1 MLGWASGL
9 IRNTDISE
17 PPRALI
23 WPRSAYDG
31 FAKRACDL
39 ILAGLGLIL
48 LSPVLVAIGVLLFG
62 LGFNKPLFLQKRVG
76 QHGRTFVIFKFRTL
90 RNRTCRKVPPPILR
104 GSKRFTLML
113 RLSGLDELPQLINVL
128 KGEMS
133 LVGPR
138 PHSLVDDHNF
148 TARIAGYAD
157 RLAIKPGMTGW
168 AQVQGWRGP
177 VCSEDHLHAR
187 ITCDRQ
193 YIRRQNL
200 LFDGFILIRTLALP
214 FKTSGHSAPW
224 QRPCHGLEPCLHCDR
239 RQV

>member
-1 MLGWASGL
+1 
-9 IRNTDISE
+9 
-17 PPRALI
+17 
-23 WPRSAYDG
+23 
-31 FAKRACDL
+31 
-39 ILAGLGLIL
+39 
-48 LSPVLVAIGVLLFG
+48 
-62 LGFNKPLFLQKRVG
+62 
-76 QHGRTFVIFKFRTL
+76 
-90 RNRTCRKVPPPILR
+90 
-104 GSKRFTLML
+104 ML

-168 AQVQGWRGP
+168 AQIQGWRGP
-177 VCSEDHLHAR
+177 VCNEEHLRAR

-214 FKTSGHSAPW
+214 FKTLGHSAPW
-224 QRPCHGLEPCLHCDR
+224 QRPCQGLKPCLHCDR